1 MATGSK
7 IKNNLVIQ
15 GDVTASAFSGDG
27 SALTGIQ
34 HTDISALNT
43 FTGSIQSEVD
53 SLTSSTSSYATT
65 SSVDTLT
72 AATASYA
79 TTSSVDTLTA
89 ATSSYLTSIPSTYFN
104 SSLLETQ
111 NITKNFSFSSN
122 LNITTITSS
131 VEGAIID
138 YRLTSLDS
146 GSRVGTFMYAHDGT
160 DLNYVDTSVEGT
172 GIGSNPILSATL
184 TGSIVSID
192 IENAAGFNFSG
203 FAKKFSKLENAVIV
217 ADPNTNYLFDSYPNA
232 TLAYSLRQ
240 LNQPYTGNALR
251 VREDGSNTETDIGF
265 DINGE
270 LDVASIISHCGSNNG
285 YVTTWYDQ
293 SGNTNNATQSLANDQ
308 PLIYNGSSINE
319 TNGKPSL
326 SFSGGRILLINNPVT
341 TATNFLLS
349 AVNTAQANQFPWG
362 GSDSFLFYASTSTTR
377 FRGLSSDLN
386 YVRTVPTAGTQE
398 HYVVDLSSGTAT
410 FRVNAITGVTGARYA
425 DATLGTL
432 GDGQGNTTG
441 RHTGT
446 IQEFII
452 WNSNQLQARSGIE
465 TNTNNYYSIYDT
477 GLLVD
482 YPGATAAYSVRQL
495 TTVYTGDAMDIR
507 RASDNTEQTIGFDSN
522 GNLDTE
528 SILTFAST
536 GSAFVTKWYDQSGNN
551 NHAFQ
556 LTQGEQPKILDSGSI
571 ITASTSLSPSI
582 QFGKPG
588 WPPSTTL
595 DLTNAIDWYAGT
607 GLTFFIV
614 NRANVDTQYNR
625 LIGNSGGN
633 NVYANQGSDNTIA
646 VRANNTIYSYNI
658 TSSIG
663 INNNDLL
670 QVLTYSSASKSGSVY
685 INDFNIEILTG
696 SEEQFNPNT
705 FFSINRIGE
714 GQGNQQNNYYGY
726 MSELIFYTS
735 SLDINSI
742 RNDINTH
749 YNIY

>member
-1 MATGSK
+1 MANRALLRNGLVVTGS
-7 IKNNLVIQ
+7 IEVQNA
-15 GDVTASAFSGDG
+15 VTASAFSGDG

-43 FTGSIQSEVD
+43 FTGSIQTQVN
-53 SLTSSTSSYATT
+53 
-65 SSVDTLT
+65 TLE

-89 ATSSYLTSIPSTYFN
+89 ATSSYLTSIPSTY
-104 SSLLETQ
+104 LTTTAYTTET
-111 NITKNFSFSSN
+111 ITKNLNYDTS
-122 LNITTITSS
+122 LNIAEISSS

-146 GSRVGTFMYAHDGT
+146 GSR
-160 DLNYVDTSVEGT
+160 T
-172 GIGSNPILSATL
+172 GIFSYSHNGATLGYKDTIFTTSSIGDQPTLSATL

-203 FAKKFSKLENAVIV
+203 FAKKFDKLGSAVIV

-240 LNQPYTGNALR
+240 LNQLYTGSALR

-349 AVNTAQANQFPWG
+349 AVNTAAANQFPWG

-410 FRVNAITGVTGARYA
+410 FRVNAITGVTGARSA

-432 GDGQGNTTG
+432 GDGQGNTSG

-452 WNSNQLQARSGIE
+452 WNSSQLQARSGIE

-477 GLLVD
+477 GLLET
-482 YPGATAAYSVRQL
+482 YQGAYAAHSVRQL
-495 TTVYTGDAMDIR
+495 TTAFTSSMNIR
-507 RASDNTEQTIGFDSN
+507 RASDNTETIIGFTSAGD
-522 GNLDTE
+522 LDTG
-528 SILTFAST
+528 SIETFCNGT
-536 GSAFVTKWYDQSGNN
+536 ECYVDTWYDQSGNG
-551 NHAFQ
+551 NHA
-556 LTQGEQPKILDSGSI
+556 EQANASYQALIYSASSI
-571 ITASTSLSPSI
+571 ISESNHPALLFDGTNDLYTTIVTAYSQSDSAMFGVGKARSGIST
-582 QFGKPG
+582 
-588 WPPSTTL
+588 WATL
-595 DLTNAIDWYAGT
+595 
-607 GLTFFIV
+607 V
-614 NRANVDTQYNR
+614 E
-625 LIGNSGGN
+625 
-633 NVYANQGSDNTIA
+633 QGSGQFHQTGIGYRTSQVYLPNPTDTSTLLGTLSTNLD
-646 VRANNTIYSYNI
+646 YS
-658 TSSIG
+658 
-663 INNNDLL
+663 LF
-670 QVLTYSSASKSGSVY
+670 SVY
-685 INDFNIEILTG
+685 IDSETSSSQAYINETLLGTHNYSSSDILILPTSDRIQISKIRGVNGTNWKGTIQEIIVYNRSTKDDHNNITG
-696 SEEQFNPNT
+696 S
-705 FFSINRIGE
+705 
-714 GQGNQQNNYYGY
+714 
-726 MSELIFYTS
+726 
-735 SLDINSI
+735 INSY
-742 RNDINTH
+742 